1 MLVVPMFL
9 HQKLTKAFTERER
22 DLTNKKI
29 RVLDLGGHAE
39 FQEQ

>member
-1 MLVVPMFL
+1 MLVVPTSL
-9 HQKLTKAFTERER
+9 HQELTRAFTERER

-29 RVLDLGGHAE
+29 RVFDLGGHAE

>member
-1 MLVVPMFL
+1 MLM
-9 HQKLTKAFTERER
+9 HQKLTKALTEREL